1 MKVLLVLNNKH
12 ARDVRIL
19 VKLQT
24 KCLREEVITLLEK
37 NKGKEA
43 FDLIIS
49 KAMVEDY
56 IPLGTKLVEKPQ
68 LTLIEDLL

>member
-19 VKLQT
+19 VRLQS
-24 KCLREEVITLLEK
+24 KCLREEVIALLEK

-43 FDLIIS
+43 FDLIVS
-49 KAMVEDY
+49 KALVEDY
-56 IPLGTKLVEKPQ
+56 IPLGTKLTEKPQ